1 MSIIKGQG
9 HFSILEAH
17 AYNVTLS
24 QWLIYICMSEYSI
37 LYGPS
42 WAVVLNIYYNGF
54 HDLPDRGEADR
65 VLRVGGD
72 GGAGQ
77 RHAGQT

>member
-1 MSIIKGQG
+1 M
-9 HFSILEAH
+9 AH
-17 AYNVTLS
+17 
-24 QWLIYICMSEYSI
+24 ICMSEYI